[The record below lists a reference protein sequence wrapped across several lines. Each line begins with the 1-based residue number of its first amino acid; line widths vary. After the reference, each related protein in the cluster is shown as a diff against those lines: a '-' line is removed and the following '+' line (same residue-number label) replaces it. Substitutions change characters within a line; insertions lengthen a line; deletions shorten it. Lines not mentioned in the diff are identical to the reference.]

1 MKFETVLYEKSEGIA
16 RIILNRPE
24 VLNAINSKM
33 LMELAE
39 AFRVA
44 GRDEDVKVVILTG
57 AGKAFSSGMD
67 FSLLEGLG
75 KMGLNELYEATRFAQ
90 GIYSQLESLEKP
102 VIAAINGPALGG
114 GLELALVCDL
124 RIASENAIFG
134 LPEVAV
140 GIVPDL
146 AGCQRLPRI
155 VGLGKAKELV
165 MTARII
171 DAREAEKIGLVN
183 RVVPLDKLEEEVLTT
198 AKMITM
204 NSSLAIL
211 LSKKILNL
219 SFDVDME
226 TLLNYTALAQRIC
239 VQNEDVPGKVRAYV
253 GRLKA
258 GK

>member
-1 MKFETVLYEKSEGIA
+1 MNFETVSYEKSEGIT
-16 RIILNRPE
+16 RIVLNRPE

-33 LMELAE
+33 LAELSE
-39 AFRVA
+39 AFRIA
-44 GRDEDVKVVILTG
+44 GSDESVKVVVLTG

-67 FSLLEGLG
+67 FSLLEELG
-75 KMGLNELYEATRFAQ
+75 KMGLNELYRAVKFAQ
-90 GIYSQLESLEKP
+90 GIYNQIESMEKP

-114 GLELALVCDL
+114 GLELALVCDM

-155 VGLGKAKELV
+155 VGLGRAKELV
-165 MTARII
+165 MTAKII

-183 RVVPLDKLEEEVLTT
+183 KVVPADKLEEETLIT
-198 AKMITM
+198 ARAMMM
-204 NSSLAIL
+204 NSPLAVS

-226 TLLNYTALAQRIC
+226 TLLDYTALAQRVCI
-239 VQNEDVPGKVRAYV
+239 QNEDVPKRVKEYV
-253 GRLKA
+253 KRLK

>member
-1 MKFETVLYEKSEGIA
+1 MNFETVSYEKSGGVA
-16 RIILNRPE
+16 RIVLNRPE

-33 LMELAE
+33 LVELSE
-39 AFRVA
+39 AFRIA
-44 GRDEDVKVVILTG
+44 GGDESVRVVVLTG

-67 FSLLEGLG
+67 FSLLEELG
-75 KMGLNELYEATRFAQ
+75 KMGLNELYSAVKFAQ
-90 GIYSQLESLEKP
+90 GIYSQIESLEKP

-171 DAREAEKIGLVN
+171 DAREAERIGLVN
-183 RVVPLDKLEEEVLTT
+183 KVVPPGKLEEEVLTT
-198 AKMITM
+198 AMAIMM
-204 NSSLAIL
+204 NSQLAVS

-226 TLLNYTALAQRIC
+226 TLLEYTALAQRVCI
-239 VQNEDVPGKVRAYV
+239 QNEDVPNRVKEYVR
-253 GRLKA
+253 RLK

>member
-1 MKFETVLYEKSEGIA
+1 MNFETIIYEKSEGVAKIV
-16 RIILNRPE
+16 LNRTE
-24 VLNAINSKM
+24 VMNAINSKM

-39 AFRVA
+39 AFKAA
-44 GRDEDVKVVILTG
+44 GHDEDVKVVVLTG

-67 FSLLEGLG
+67 FRLLEELG
-75 KMGLNELYEATRFAQ
+75 KMGLSELYEATKLAQ
-90 GIYSQLESLEKP
+90 GIYSQIESLEKP

-165 MTARII
+165 MTARLI
-171 DAREAEKIGLVN
+171 DAREAERIGLVN
-183 RVVPLDKLEEEVLTT
+183 RVVPPDRLEGEVLFT
-198 AKMITM
+198 AKAIMM
-204 NSSLAIL
+204 NSPLAVS

-226 TLLNYTALAQRIC
+226 SLLDYTALAQRVC
-239 VQNEDVPGKVRAYV
+239 VQNEDIPGRVREYV
-253 GRLKA
+253 RRLK
-258 GK
+258 GG

>member
-1 MKFETVLYEKSEGIA
+1 MKFETVSYEKSEGIA
-16 RIILNRPE
+16 RIVLNRPE

-39 AFRVA
+39 AFKIA
-44 GRDEDVKVVILTG
+44 GRDEDVRTIVLTG

-67 FSLLEGLG
+67 FSLLEELG
-75 KMGLNELYEATRFAQ
+75 KMGLSELYEATRLAQ
-90 GIYSQLESLEKP
+90 GIYSQIESSEKP

-114 GLELALVCDL
+114 GLELTLVCDL

-165 MTARII
+165 MTAKLI
-171 DAREAEKIGLVN
+171 DAREAERIGLVN
-183 RVVPLDKLEEEVLTT
+183 KVVPSGKLEEEVLAT
-198 AKMITM
+198 AKAIMM
-204 NSSLAIL
+204 NSSLAVI

-239 VQNEDVPGKVRAYV
+239 IQNEDVPGRVREYV
-253 GRLKA
+253 RRLK
-258 GK
+258 GR